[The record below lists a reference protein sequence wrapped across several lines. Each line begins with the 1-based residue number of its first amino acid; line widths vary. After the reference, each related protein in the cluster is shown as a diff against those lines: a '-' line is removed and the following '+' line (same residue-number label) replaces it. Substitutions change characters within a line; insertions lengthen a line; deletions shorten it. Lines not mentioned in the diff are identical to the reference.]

1 MYPIRPTAGFE
12 PTDPYEK
19 AKMDI
24 LKALDSIRVLS
35 AEQQK
40 MLARELLGAESV
52 AALLNLVQQMR

>member
-1 MYPIRPTAGFE
+1 MYPIRLTAGFE

-35 AEQQK
+35 PAQQK
-40 MLARELLGAESV
+40 TLAKELVGAENV
-52 AALLNLVQQMR
+52 AALLNFVRQMR